1 MASPEFHRLVDR
13 MRARATPGVRPIAVL
28 REEME
33 EVGRKF
39 KTPADV
45 AFTRVAAN
53 GVPAEWAVPP
63 NADDGRTILY
73 FHGGGYG
80 VGSTASHRHLVAR
93 LAVAAGARALSVD
106 YRLAPEHPFPA
117 AVDDAVAVTR
127 WLYGQGVK
135 PEKLVFA
142 GDSAGGGLAISAAL
156 ASREAGLPL
165 PAATV
170 TMSPLTDLAKE
181 GESMR
186 TKVDLDPMV
195 RPESSAGFAQ
205 RYMGAGKDYK
215 TPLASPLYADHQ
227 GMPPML
233 ILVGTWEV
241 LLDDSTRI
249 AARARADG
257 VDVDLR
263 VWDEMIHIWP
273 YFADMIPEGREALTQ
288 MGDYI
293 RARTG

>member
-1 MASPEFHRLVDR
+1 M
-13 MRARATPGVRPIAVL
+13 
-28 REEME
+28 
-33 EVGRKF
+33 
-39 KTPADV
+39 V
-45 AFTRVAAN
+45 AKLAA
-53 GVPAEWAVPP
+53 
-63 NADDGRTILY
+63 
-73 FHGGGYG
+73 
-80 VGSTASHRHLVAR
+80 
-93 LAVAAGARALSVD
+93 AAGARALSVE

-117 AVDDAVAVTR
+117 AVEDAVAVTR
-127 WLYGQGVK
+127 WLYDQGVK
-135 PEKLVFA
+135 PEKLVFS
-142 GDSAGGGLAISAAL
+142 GDSAGGGLAIAAVL
-156 ASREAGLPL
+156 ALRDAGLAL

-195 RPESSAGFAQ
+195 RPESSAAFAQ
-205 RYMGAGKDYK
+205 RYMGDGGDYK
-215 TPLASPLYADHQ
+215 TPLASPLYADHR

-233 ILVGTWEV
+233 ILAGTWEV

-273 YFADMIPEGREALTQ
+273 YFADFIPEGREALVQ

-293 RARTG
+293 RTRTG